1 MSGHGSVEV
10 WTGAGLLQ
18 SADAPHLTNGHR
30 LPVVV
35 MMTCLN
41 GYFHDLTSRSL
52 AEGLLQAENG
62 GAVAVWASSGLT
74 LPTGQA
80 QINQAFLRELYGTQ
94 RPTLGDATRTAK
106 SATGDHEVRQTWLLF
121 GDPTLRVQP

>member
-1 MSGHGSVEV
+1 MEV

-18 SADAPHLTNGHR
+18 TAAAAHLTNGHR

-35 MMTCLN
+35 AMTCLN
-41 GYFHDLTSRSL
+41 GYFQDLTSLSL

-74 LPTGQA
+74 VPTGQT
-80 QINQAFLRELYGTQ
+80 QMNQAFVRQMYGAGQT
-94 RPTLGDATRTAK
+94 PALGDAVRAAK
-106 SATGDHEVRQTWLLF
+106 SATGDREVRQTWLLF
-121 GDPTLRVQP
+121 GDPTLRVR